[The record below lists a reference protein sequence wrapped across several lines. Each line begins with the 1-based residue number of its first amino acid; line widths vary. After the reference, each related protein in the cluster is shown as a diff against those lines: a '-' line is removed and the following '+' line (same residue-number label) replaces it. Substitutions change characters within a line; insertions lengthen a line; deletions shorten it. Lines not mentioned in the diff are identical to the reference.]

1 MHIAIAI
8 QFQYVRFCSSFF
20 LQSAL
25 GCYAQRIVQAQT
37 FNYLMH
43 RIQVKTRIKK
53 KMNQIL
59 LKIIVQHNDASGVI
73 CYDPDDREK
82 NMRKFHNKITVAI
95 KIHGKATNDVCTFR
109 VSNRIRVVENTRR
122 LHHIE
127 LPVKCASDHMRAQS
141 DRRMYVFHCGKRST
155 FQMYFAGFFFF
166 FLLLFFFFSVSFI
179 T

>member
-1 MHIAIAI
+1 
-8 QFQYVRFCSSFF
+8 
-20 LQSAL
+20 
-25 GCYAQRIVQAQT
+25 
-37 FNYLMH
+37 MH

-155 FQMYFAGFFFF
+155 FQMYFAGVFFFF
-166 FLLLFFFFSVSFI
+166 FFYSSSFLFRSSLEKRMTLNYRNFSTKIIHFFVARCERLANRAHSFRVRKFE
-179 T
+179 